1 MSPETRFAIL
11 AACIYLPLGLG
22 YAARRLGLIE
32 PDASKR
38 ISRAT
43 ILALEPI
50 TVLVGCWVLSIASAG
65 GALLVPAIGALVSLG
80 LLGVAF
86 AGAWLLGLRGERRG
100 AYLNCGMMSNIGMSL
115 GGFICYMFLGV
126 QGQGLSVLYTAHFLP
141 VCFTLG
147 VILASHYASGGKA
160 TVGQTLRGVV
170 RNPLVLIPNGALV
183 AGLILNVAEVAVP
196 TWVGPAN
203 AVVIFAVVSFHA
215 FAIGLTLR
223 VRRVGAY
230 WREAIGLAATKFLL
244 GPLIAA
250 AVVFLLGQWGAYGGL
265 MWRVA
270 VIEGAMPVAIF
281 ATVVSNL
288 FDLDRDLA
296 NSAWVVT
303 TLACAAIIPVLYL
316 VTAL

>member
-11 AACIYLPLGLG
+11 ASCIYLPLGLG
-22 YAARRLGLIE
+22 YASRRLGLLHA
-32 PDASKR
+32 DASKR
-38 ISRAT
+38 ISRTT

-65 GALLVPAIGALVSLG
+65 GALLVPVIGALVSLG
-80 LLGVAF
+80 LLAVAL
-86 AGAWLLGLRGERRG
+86 AGAALLGLRGARRG

-147 VILASHYASGGKA
+147 VVLAKHYARGGQT
-160 TVGQTLRGVV
+160 TVGETLWGVA
-170 RNPLVLIPNGALV
+170 RNPLVLVLNGALV
-183 AGLILNVAEVAVP
+183 VGLILNAAGVAVP
-196 TWVGPAN
+196 AWIGPVN
-203 AVVIFAVVSFHA
+203 AVVVFAVVSFHA

-223 VRRVGAY
+223 VSRLGAY
-230 WREAIGLAATKFLL
+230 WREAIGLAATKFLI

-250 AVVFLLGQWGAYGGL
+250 AVVFLLGQWGAYSGL

-296 NSAWVVT
+296 NTCWVVT

-316 VTAL
+316 VTAS